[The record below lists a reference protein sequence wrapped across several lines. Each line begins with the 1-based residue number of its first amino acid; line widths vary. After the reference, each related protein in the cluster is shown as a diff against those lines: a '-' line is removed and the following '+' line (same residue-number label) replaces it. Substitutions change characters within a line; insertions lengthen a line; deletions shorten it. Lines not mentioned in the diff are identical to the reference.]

1 MAIQKF
7 NLGAEPTGE
16 GGDVDRVSWE
26 KASANFKYLD
36 ENKLGK
42 NEAAGSAKK
51 LETPFL
57 LNGVEVD
64 GSANITIPTSD
75 ITKEYVDTAAS
86 TAESNAKTAAAQDAS
101 GKANSALSS
110 SKSYT
115 DQQIGNIGTTPINKG
130 GTGATNATS
139 ARTNLDVY
147 SKTEVTQAIS
157 NAKPPDTGTT
167 PINKGGTG
175 ADTAEKARTNLDV
188 PSNTDL
194 TQAIAAIP
202 KPQTYTLPT
211 ASTTTKGGV
220 KVGTGLSITTE
231 VLSVQIATQAEA
243 NAGIITNKALTPS
256 VLQGAIEN
264 QFNVIGEAPTFP
276 VRAWVDFSAQG
287 GASINSSG
295 NISSVIR
302 NSNGDYT
309 LNFLK
314 AMPSDNY
321 ALFGMCSETLDNPAV
336 PPIVTLRTTGGN
348 PTLKTS
354 LAVRISVKSPYTG
367 KPSDTPFVF
376 IGVVC

>member
-16 GGDVDRVSWE
+16 GVDVDRVSWE

-42 NEAAGSAKK
+42 NEAAVSAKK

-57 LNGVEVD
+57 LNGIEVD

-101 GKANSALSS
+101 GKANNALSS
-110 SKSYT
+110 SKLYT
-115 DQQIGNIGTTPINKG
+115 DQQIGNIGTAPINKG

-147 SKTEVTQAIS
+147 SKTEVAQAIS

-175 ADTAEKARTNLDV
+175 ADTAAAARTNLDV

-194 TQAIAAIP
+194 AQAVAAIP

-211 ASTTTKGGV
+211 ASITTKGGV
-220 KVGTGLSITTE
+220 KVGTGL
-231 VLSVQIATQAEA
+231 A
-243 NAGIITNKALTPS
+243 ITNEILTAKLNNTLTSTKTDEALTAAMGKNLNDKAFGISAEYRDVTISRVKATIYTATGPKPRMM
-256 VLQGAIEN
+256 IIN
-264 QFNVIGEAPTFP
+264 IGS
-276 VRAWVDFSAQG
+276 SA
-287 GASINSSG
+287 NSSADVFFVREHI
-295 NISSVIR
+295 NASW
-302 NSNGDYT
+302 
-309 LNFLK
+309 
-314 AMPSDNY
+314 
-321 ALFGMCSETLDNPAV
+321 NPIGQCGSGSRTIY
-336 PPIVTLRTTGGN
+336 PIVLPGYQYKFDAASNFTKWIET
-348 PTLKTS
+348 
-354 LAVRISVKSPYTG
+354 Y
-367 KPSDTPFVF
+367 
-376 IGVVC
+376 

>member
-220 KVGTGLSITTE
+220 KVGTGLSIAAE
-231 VLSVQIATQAEA
+231 ALSIQFASQTEA
-243 NAGIITNKALTPS
+243 NAGIDDAKAITSKKMNEAVK
-256 VLQGAIEN
+256 N
-264 QFNVIGEAPTFP
+264 QLNATGSAPTFAC
-276 VRAWVDFSAQG
+276 RAWVNFEGGTTPIMRANGNILSVSRASTGVYTVRFLTPIYSDYSVVHGLNVSSSGKAG
-287 GASINSSG
+287 GALSISNMTSSG
-295 NISSVIR
+295 FDVNIW
-302 NSNGDYT
+302 NNT
-309 LNFLK
+309 WN
-314 AMPSDNY
+314 PSDPY
-321 ALFGMCSETLDNPAV
+321 MASFG
-336 PPIVTLRTTGGN
+336 
-348 PTLKTS
+348 
-354 LAVRISVKSPYTG
+354 
-367 KPSDTPFVF
+367 VF
-376 IGVVC
+376 SK